1 MRSTPKVNNRTLP
14 KRKPAK
20 VTAKPAAKKVKVKP
34 KFNLKGIPAK
44 YKHICNLAIEHAET
58 QTQCE
63 ELLLVGVSAYETLLE
78 SHTPESAEKLKLEV
92 VAKAILLK
100 KETYSTGS

>member
-1 MRSTPKVNNRTLP
+1 MRPTPKVNKRTLP
-14 KRKPAK
+14 KRKPT
-20 VTAKPAAKKVKVKP
+20 TAVKAAAKKVKVKP